1 MWGAPHIDVDTIIR
15 EIFSNL
21 PSNVYE
27 LAEVDEFKKKY
38 DYEVIDLKGQTLDEG
53 QIEASVYD
61 VPIIRLTQLAREL
74 QEEIPLPNS
83 FNSLLNALENY
94 ISERLFDIP
103 IELDDTVLRFLSV
116 KGWYSQIKKEI
127 IELAKPL
134 ISNPVFSTE
143 AELRQV
149 IKADDLESFPWAKEF
164 ADTEKSLFV
173 RIAYEDDEEIRIPS
187 SPVDND
193 MEADFVNFLTRA
205 EDVISFIKN
214 VPHIVGLKINYY
226 DSRERKWRKFH
237 PDFIVK
243 TKQGYY
249 LVETKGREEIQVPD
263 KNIAALKWCNAIS
276 KGTNNRWAY
285 LYLREGDW
293 SGKVSLKDCEGGDT
307 SDVA

>member
-1 MWGAPHIDVDTIIR
+1 M
-15 EIFSNL
+15 N
-21 PSNVYE
+21 
-27 LAEVDEFKKKY
+27 
-38 DYEVIDLKGQTLDEG
+38 
-53 QIEASVYD
+53 
-61 VPIIRLTQLAREL
+61 
-74 QEEIPLPNS
+74 
-83 FNSLLNALENY
+83 
-94 ISERLFDIP
+94 
-103 IELDDTVLRFLSV
+103 
-116 KGWYSQIKKEI
+116 
-127 IELAKPL
+127 
-134 ISNPVFSTE
+134 
-143 AELRQV
+143 
-149 IKADDLESFPWAKEF
+149 DLESFPWAKEF
-164 ADTEKSLFV
+164 VDSEKSLFV

-249 LVETKGREEIQVPD
+249 LVETKGREEIQVTD

-293 SGKVSLKDCEGGDT
+293 SGKVALKDCEGGNTGDA
-307 SDVA
+307 V